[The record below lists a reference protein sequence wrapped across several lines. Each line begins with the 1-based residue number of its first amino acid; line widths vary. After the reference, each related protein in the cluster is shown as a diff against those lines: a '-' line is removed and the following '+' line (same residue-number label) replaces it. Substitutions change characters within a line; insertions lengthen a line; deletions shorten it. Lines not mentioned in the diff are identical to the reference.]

1 MKSPSEILQLSA
13 AQHAKNFENATAQ
26 SRQLW
31 ELSRKVATDTADPI
45 KKSFASVLQKA
56 A

>member
-1 MKSPSEILQLSA
+1 MTRVFLAAMATTCLLVSA
-13 AQHAKNFENATAQ
+13 GWAQ
-26 SRQLW
+26 
-31 ELSRKVATDTADPI
+31 TADPI